1 MLNCKSKGKST
12 AGELVNLMSVDAQR
26 LMQIIT
32 YINCLWSSPL
42 QIGVALF
49 FLYNTLGLSV
59 LAGLG
64 VMLLLVPLN
73 MLFGSRMGALQVIV
87 CYYFVLKKILKVH
100 DNIDQFIAL
109 LLLFLRALSFRKW
122 KRKNIFCK
130 TWTFISEPGRRI
142 ELKTVHAQSKQVV
155 EFHFSLKCPLISV
168 LVLEKSLNF
177 L

>member
-1 MLNCKSKGKST
+1 MHVSLFLPSHILITADNKIFTSLTDFSVMFKALMLNCKSKGKST

-32 YINCLWSSPL
+32 YINYLWSSPL

-49 FLYNTLGLSV
+49 FLYNTLGLSI

-87 CYYFVLKKILKVH
+87 CYYFVLKK
-100 DNIDQFIAL
+100 F
-109 LLLFLRALSFRKW
+109 
-122 KRKNIFCK
+122 
-130 TWTFISEPGRRI
+130 
-142 ELKTVHAQSKQVV
+142 
-155 EFHFSLKCPLISV
+155 
-168 LVLEKSLNF
+168 
-177 L
+177 

>member
-73 MLFGSRMGALQVIV
+73 MLFGSRMGSLQVIV

-109 LLLFLRALSFRKW
+109 LLLFFRALSFRK
-122 KRKNIFCK
+122 
-130 TWTFISEPGRRI
+130 
-142 ELKTVHAQSKQVV
+142 
-155 EFHFSLKCPLISV
+155 
-168 LVLEKSLNF
+168 
-177 L
+177 

>member
-1 MLNCKSKGKST
+1 MHVSLFLPSHILITADNEIFTSLTDFSVMFKALMLNCKSKGKST

-87 CYYFVLKKILKVH
+87 CYYFVLEKILKVH

-109 LLLFLRALSFRKW
+109 LLLFFRALSFRK
-122 KRKNIFCK
+122 
-130 TWTFISEPGRRI
+130 
-142 ELKTVHAQSKQVV
+142 
-155 EFHFSLKCPLISV
+155 
-168 LVLEKSLNF
+168 
-177 L
+177 